1 MNTYANAGTVDISD
15 MPNLAFGKAPGATG
29 GDFGATLR
37 QTELG
42 LEVVGPQLA
51 EAATGGD
58 LQADFFGGFPDV
70 NYGVTSGL
78 FRLRTARGYLDWGHT
93 KLVVGQDVPF
103 FSPLSP
109 TSYASMGEPPLAWA
123 GNLWV
128 WTPQIRIEHTWD
140 LSDTSKL

>member
-78 FRLRTARGYLDWGHT
+78 FRLRTARGYLDWGT
-93 KLVVGQDVPF
+93 PSVGGCSCSLFLPPF
-103 FSPLSP
+103 FPNFYP
-109 TSYASMGEPPLAWA
+109 RGGRPPARGGRNSGGGPPKIW
-123 GNLWV
+123 
-128 WTPQIRIEHTWD
+128 
-140 LSDTSKL
+140 